1 MQEAIKH
8 LRAALSLLIPQRDD
22 AGNRFDRYDKRRRG
36 HSSGAARQAWT
47 EYRVCGEMIDLIK
60 PSTQLTNSNKNWE
73 MMIWQR

>member
-47 EYRVCGEMIDLIK
+47 EYRVCGEMIDLINQALDAADELK
-60 PSTQLTNSNKNWE
+60 
-73 MMIWQR
+73 